1 MLWKGLGSPALGV
14 PVKKDILL
22 VYVLFIFFGILAGRY
37 GNVVVRG
44 REVRVR
50 GPGSILGCD
59 FPSF

>member
-1 MLWKGLGSPALGV
+1 MGHLAVFDV
-14 PVKKDILL
+14 PVKIDILL
-22 VYVLFIFFGILAGRY
+22 VYVLLIFFESLAGRY

-59 FPSF
+59 FLSF